1 VIWKKSYR
9 KRNTIMTIE
18 QRKKCHIIIHTSAA
32 VAGAGNIVPIPGV
45 GAAADMA
52 VLTSMAIALAALFGQ
67 ELSGAAARGAAYAA
81 LKRLIIK
88 QPAKYAVKECGKTI
102 PILGSAI
109 AAVVSVG
116 LAEAAG
122 WQLADEFD
130 RKGLYNG
137 SRMLP

>member
-1 VIWKKSYR
+1 
-9 KRNTIMTIE
+9 
-18 QRKKCHIIIHTSAA
+18 
-32 VAGAGNIVPIPGV
+32 
-45 GAAADMA
+45 MA
-52 VLTSMAIALAALFGQ
+52 VLTFMAIALAAVFGQ
-67 ELSGAAARGAAYAA
+67 ELSSAAARGAAYAA

-88 QPAKYAVKECGKTI
+88 QPSKYAVKEYGKII

>member
-1 VIWKKSYR
+1 
-9 KRNTIMTIE
+9 MTTD
-18 QRKKCHIIIHTSAA
+18 QKNRCHAIIHMSAV

-52 VLTSMAIALAALFGQ
+52 VLTSMAIALAAVFGQ

-88 QPAKYAVKECGKTI
+88 QPAKYAVKECGKII
-102 PILGSAI
+102 PSLGSAI
-109 AAVVSVG
+109 AAIVSVG

-122 WQLADEFD
+122 WQLANEFD
-130 RKGLYNG
+130 RKGLYIGN
-137 SRMLP
+137 RMLP